1 MAQVQSL
8 VGEDPHK
15 LQVVPEKKKKKKY
28 QRMSPVTMK
37 ENEAE
42 F

>member
-8 VGEDPHK
+8 VKEDPHE
-15 LQVVPEKKKKKKY
+15 LQVVPEKKKKKY

-37 ENEAE
+37 ENEAG